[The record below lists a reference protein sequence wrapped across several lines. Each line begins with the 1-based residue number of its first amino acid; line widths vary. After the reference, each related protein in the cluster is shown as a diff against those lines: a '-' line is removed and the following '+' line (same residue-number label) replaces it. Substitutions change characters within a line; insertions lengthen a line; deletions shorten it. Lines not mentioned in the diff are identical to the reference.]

1 MLPDDKESIYRL
13 YEMMVKN
20 QQILNK
26 HAVSVGSEKS
36 AELLLDEKNS
46 VLLKGKVKVAHDSS
60 LGFTY

>member
-20 QQILNK
+20 QQILNR

>member
-20 QQILNK
+20 QQILNRQ
-26 HAVSVGSEKS
+26 AVSVGSEKS

-46 VLLKGKVKVAHDSS
+46 VLLKGKVKVTHDSS